1 MLVYVVVAV
10 QATCAL
16 ASAAILNR
24 SKRSGTGLLLGAL
37 LGPLGLAVALRRR
50 APWEREL
57 KRWERRAE
65 EARKEQ
71 AWREWRGH

>member
-24 SKRSGTGLLLGAL
+24 AGTGLLLGAL

-50 APWEREL
+50 ARWEREL